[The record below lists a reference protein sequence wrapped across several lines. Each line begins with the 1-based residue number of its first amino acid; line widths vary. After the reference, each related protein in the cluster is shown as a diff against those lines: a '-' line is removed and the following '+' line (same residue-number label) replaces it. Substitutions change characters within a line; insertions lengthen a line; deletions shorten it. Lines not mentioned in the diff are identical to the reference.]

1 MESSSCPSMSLL
13 LIYTTLLIFRDN
25 LENPQCLSGHFMTC
39 YQLSS
44 VKLQE
49 LFSAV

>member
-1 MESSSCPSMSLL
+1 MESSSCPSLSLL

-25 LENPQCLSGHFMTC
+25 LENTQCLSGHFITC